1 MIVQRGEG
9 VGTEIERKFL
19 VVGDSWRGLAE
30 GTDMRQGYL
39 STVAQR
45 TVRVR
50 LAGDQAYLTVKGP
63 SVGATRAEFEYE
75 IPVADAEQLLAMCE
89 GSLIEKTR
97 YRIPAD
103 EVVWEVDEFQGDN
116 AGLLV
121 AECELETA
129 DQEFARPEWL
139 GNEVTDD
146 ARYYNAN
153 LSKQPFKN
161 W

>member
-1 MIVQRGEG
+1 M
-9 VGTEIERKFL
+9 GTEIERKFL
-19 VVGDSWRGLAE
+19 VVGDGWRGLAE
-30 GTDMRQGYL
+30 GTVIRQGYL

-63 SVGATRAEFEYE
+63 SVGAARAEFEYE
-75 IPVADAEQLLAMCE
+75 IPIADAEQLWAMFE
-89 GSLIEKTR
+89 GPLIEKIR
-97 YRIPAD
+97 YRIPAE

>member
-1 MIVQRGEG
+1 M
-9 VGTEIERKFL
+9 GTEIERKFL
-19 VVGDSWRGLAE
+19 VVGDGWRGLAE
-30 GTDMRQGYL
+30 GTVIRQGYL

-89 GSLIEKTR
+89 GPLIEKIR

-121 AECELETA
+121 AECELKTA